1 MVHME
6 SGGKAPGD
14 PAQASGQLDSCP
26 AIQLSCYVTLSS
38 SVPLW
43 APPGRIS
50 SQQKERP
57 SCPQGPFLQEDAPGQ
72 GAQQPVTSGQ
82 RSTL

>member
-14 PAQASGQLDSCP
+14 PAQVSGQLDSCP
-26 AIQLSCYVTLSS
+26 AVQLSCYVTLSS
-38 SVPLW
+38 SLPLW
-43 APPGRIS
+43 APGPIS

-57 SCPQGPFLQEDAPGQ
+57 SCPQGRFLQEDAPGQ